1 MAKRS
6 TTEDVQDTSA
16 PIRNGEFTLQ
26 VPDPEDEDISEFEF
40 QQQVGAAWEVC
51 DRFDLQTDI
60 WRGRILRAIRD
71 REKNTGEGRGGGFLN
86 WLQNN
91 EISKSQAYSWIELAN
106 SADTLLDAGHLEPDS
121 INNFSKRAFVKTAQS
136 APEIQELV
144 SETARQGERI
154 TTREVQ
160 QLSDEWTTMT
170 SDLVPA
176 EIKTKAANQT
186 IPIRHVAPLV
196 KELEK
201 LPEAHQNTIQSELA
215 ASPDLDTLKQATAEA
230 KQLAKYLEAFG
241 NVQALTEQS
250 IDLESSLEEALRLG
264 CLNITADLVNQA
276 SQLEH
281 MVAKLY
287 TTWRRLRRLTDK
299 LHNASGASTPHLQ
312 SLLQALERLY
322 SDVLEVELGAS
333 GSNPSETISIQVL
346 SESHGSGSD

>member
-1 MAKRS
+1 MVKHS
-6 TTEDVQDTSA
+6 KSEDEQDTSGQ
-16 PIRNGEFTLQ
+16 ISGGEFTLK
-26 VPDPEDEDISEFEF
+26 VPDPEDEEISEFEF

-60 WRGRILRAIRD
+60 WRGRVLCAIRD
-71 REKNTGEGRGGGFLN
+71 REKNTGEGRGSGFLN
-86 WLQNN
+86 WLQDN
-91 EISKSQAYSWIELAN
+91 EVSKSQAYSWIELAN
-106 SADTLLDAGHLEPDS
+106 SADTLLEAGHLEPDS

-250 IDLESSLEEALRLG
+250 IDLEASLEEALRLG

-299 LHNASGASTPHLQ
+299 LHNVSGASTPHLQ

-322 SDVLEVELGAS
+322 GDVLEVELGAS
-333 GSNPSETISIQVL
+333 GSKPSETISIQVL
-346 SESHGSGSD
+346 SEPHASGSE